1 MKLLSFLRLIA
12 SLLVALALFAF
23 NTAAINN
30 NYDQRTITELI
41 DDLTQIDSESL
52 GINSAAVYEGF
63 IGNDQVP
70 SFQEGLLGVPAPKV
84 SLQMREL
91 VRRGPAALPELI
103 RHLDDRRPTSLQ
115 VGNSSNSSGATGH
128 FFMFTLFSDEYDP
141 RVPYW
146 FDEEKSKSWPKP
158 VEKTFD
164 GRYTVKV
171 GDVCYVLIGQIVNRQ
186 LEAVR
191 YQPTAGLIVNS
202 PIEIPSLAEKVR
214 NDWGKAD
221 AGVLEAALLSD
232 VRDANHPKR
241 ISKAAYT
248 ARFVN
253 PALERLRFYFPDT
266 YNALKGDDLRKR
278 KEFENQESDQR
289 R

>member
-1 MKLLSFLRLIA
+1 MKLLSSHRLVA
-12 SLLVALALFAF
+12 SLLVALALAF
-23 NTAAINN
+23 DTSGVSS
-30 NYDQRTITELI
+30 NYDQKTITELI

-63 IGNDQVP
+63 IGNDKVP

-115 VGNSSNSSGATGH
+115 VGNSSDSSGATGH

-141 RVPYW
+141 RVPHW
-146 FDEEKSKSWPKP
+146 FDKETSKSWPKP

-164 GRYTVKV
+164 GRYKVKV

-186 LEAVR
+186 LVAVW

-202 PIEIPSLAEKVR
+202 PIEVPSLAEKVR

-221 AGVLEAALLSD
+221 AGVLEAALLAD
-232 VRDANHPKR
+232 VRAANHPRR
-241 ISKAAYT
+241 IGKAAYT

-253 PALERLRFYFPDT
+253 PALERLRLYFPDT
-266 YNALKGDDLRKR
+266 YNALKGDDLRKK
-278 KEFENQESDQR
+278 KEFENQESDQPR
-289 R
+289 